1 MKKENFDT
9 PEWRKYFEDKS
20 PEEIKEI
27 KKTFGEKIGGKENTQ
42 RKMEEKRLNDEE
54 EVDLRDY
61 LKVMGKRKWT
71 IFITLIVCVFFSS
84 LFTFLQKPVYRAKSA
99 FEIGSTL
106 NSSLMSQEAT
116 VSLCKSDYLLNKV
129 KENLGLAKKKK
140 IKVKVE
146 SNPGSLGVTISL
158 ESSLPEETAKIAN
171 SISNLIVKEQN
182 TLYQE
187 KIEPLKNEIKGIQ
200 KQIKLIQ
207 SKKEEPFSQLLY
219 LTQLQTRFDEIQTKI
234 ASFNKSKVIFPAIIP
249 EEPIKPRPI
258 FNLAISVILG
268 LFFGLFFA
276 FFQEYLSK
284 THKSSV

>member
-1 MKKENFDT
+1 
-9 PEWRKYFEDKS
+9 
-20 PEEIKEI
+20 
-27 KKTFGEKIGGKENTQ
+27 
-42 RKMEEKRLNDEE
+42 MEEKRLNDEE

-71 IFITLIVCVFFSS
+71 ILITLIVCVFFSS
-84 LFTFLQKPVYRAKSA
+84 LFTFLQKPVYQIKSA
-99 FEIGSTL
+99 FEIGKTPAGLLMNPESTI
-106 NSSLMSQEAT
+106 
-116 VSLCKSDYLLNKV
+116 SLCKSNYLSDKIA
-129 KENLGLAKKKK
+129 ENLGLPKNERVK
-140 IKVKVE
+140 IKAETK
-146 SNPGSLGVTISL
+146 GSTIIISL
-158 ESSLPEETAKIAN
+158 ESSLPEKATKIVNSIAN
-171 SISNLIVKEQN
+171 LVVKKQN
-182 TLYQE
+182 NLYQE

-200 KQIKLIQ
+200 KQIGLVQ
-207 SKKEEPFSQLLY
+207 SRKEKSFSQFFY
-219 LTQLQTRFDEIQTKI
+219 LAQLQTRFDEIQTKI